1 MTYKILHIDGS
12 PMGDNSTS
20 RKLSAKAVAELKAR
34 HPDATVTYHDYGTSP
49 LPHLDALTIGSFF
62 TAPDQ
67 RTPEQ
72 QAAVK
77 ASDEA
82 VEELLAADVIVLG
95 VPMWNFGLPSSLK
108 AWIDHIARAG
118 KTFKYSAEGPVGLL
132 RPDQKV
138 IVASARGG
146 IYSTGPMQDFDHQER
161 YLRDVFA
168 FLGLKN
174 VAFARAEGLALGPD
188 TAGKAVESAHQDIQR
203 AVA

>member
-20 RKLSAKAVAELKAR
+20 RKISAKAVAELKAR
-34 HPDATVTYHDYGTSP
+34 HPDAIVTYHDYGTAP

-62 TAPDQ
+62 TPAEQ

-77 ASDEA
+77 ASDTA
-82 VEELLAADVIVLG
+82 VDEVLAADVIVLG

-118 KTFKYSAEGPVGLL
+118 KTFSYTAEGPKGLL

-168 FLGLKN
+168 FLGIKN
-174 VAFARAEGLALGPD
+174 VSFARAEGLAMGPD
-188 TAGKAVESAHQDIQR
+188 IAAKAIETAHQDVAR